1 MPNGRY
7 RSLLVASH
15 PVQYAAPLFRQM
27 AQHPKLDIEVAYC
40 SLQGAEQ
47 ARDSEF
53 GVEFKWDIPLL
64 EGYPWVKID
73 NKSPWPGLGRFFGLI
88 NPGLWQLIASG
99 GYDVVVIYTG
109 YMYLSFWI
117 ALVAAKFHRRV
128 LIFGTD
134 GHEVGSKEG
143 KRWKTKV
150 KRVFWPR
157 LFGLADVVLIA
168 SSRGAAMMQALGI
181 SSERVALTPSVVDND
196 WWIKEAEK
204 VDRAAVRIGWGVP
217 PEGSVVLFSGKLQPW
232 KCPSDI
238 LRAFAQ
244 ANVPNAHLVCAGDGP
259 LRRELESQAA
269 SLGVADRVHFLGFLN
284 QSQLPAVYRAS
295 DVLVLASSYETFGLV
310 VNEAMLCRCPAI
322 VSDRVGASDDL
333 VLPGRTGH
341 TFPWGD
347 VNTLAALLRELLP
360 DGERLRRMGEA
371 ARNRMETW
379 SPRESIEGIVE
390 AFEKGVCLKS
400 SGALAP

>member
-1 MPNGRY
+1 VNFGAACVTGAKGPIRGIFPGKPLLLVILKCSIMPNGRY

-88 NPGLWQLIASG
+88 NPGLWRLIASG

-168 SSRGAAMMQALGI
+168 
-181 SSERVALTPSVVDND
+181 
-196 WWIKEAEK
+196 
-204 VDRAAVRIGWGVP
+204 
-217 PEGSVVLFSGKLQPW
+217 
-232 KCPSDI
+232 
-238 LRAFAQ
+238 
-244 ANVPNAHLVCAGDGP
+244 
-259 LRRELESQAA
+259 
-269 SLGVADRVHFLGFLN
+269 
-284 QSQLPAVYRAS
+284 
-295 DVLVLASSYETFGLV
+295 LAS
-310 VNEAMLCRCPAI
+310 R
-322 VSDRVGASDDL
+322 VSA
-333 VLPGRTGH
+333 
-341 TFPWGD
+341 
-347 VNTLAALLRELLP
+347 
-360 DGERLRRMGEA
+360 
-371 ARNRMETW
+371 
-379 SPRESIEGIVE
+379 
-390 AFEKGVCLKS
+390 
-400 SGALAP
+400 